1 MTIGDQAQVAG
12 IGTYCWNTDPA
23 SGQGI
28 GLCVDKLGIMTPLE
42 ALVVAPG
49 PVMAQFHLPLDRAPS
64 LISLQVMPAN
74 GEPQTFAEEGI
85 QAWRPE
91 FGEGMALPLEIEPSV
106 TLELEPGLHV
116 LALFVQWEGVGD
128 VMYGFLL
135 QAGEGQG
142 GGAFTLPAS
151 CVPADQSLAPYV
163 DPGGRYC
170 LLFPNSFRIGD
181 VTMDRANFYGPP
193 LDQSIEPLFAMLAIQ
208 VAGPAEGRGLTEV
221 VDAYVAENGL
231 GQPVTRR
238 AITLGGEPAEVV
250 EGLPGRLLYW
260 QAFVVHGG
268 LVYHLTLSPKDP
280 AVPQTEP
287 DAQAAWQALEASFA
301 FLE

>member
-1 MTIGDQAQVAG
+1 MTIGEQEQAAG
-12 IGTYCWNTDPA
+12 IGTYCWSTDPA
-23 SGQGI
+23 GGQGI
-28 GLCVDKLGIMTPLE
+28 GLCVDKIGIMTPLE
-42 ALVVAPG
+42 PLVVPAG
-49 PVMAQFHLPLDRAPS
+49 EITAQFHLPLDRAPNT
-64 LISLQVMPAN
+64 ISLQVMPTI
-74 GEPQTFAEEGI
+74 GEPNVFAEDGI
-85 QAWRPE
+85 QAWQPE
-91 FGEGMALPLEIEPSV
+91 FGEGMNLPLEMEPTA
-106 TLELEPGLHV
+106 TLTLEPGLHI

-128 VMYGFLL
+128 VMYGFLV

-193 LDQSIEPLFAMLAIQ
+193 LDQSIEPLFASLAIQ
-208 VAGPAEGRGLTEV
+208 VAGPAEGRSLTEI

-238 AITLGGEPAEVV
+238 ATTLGGDPAEVV
-250 EGLPGRLLYW
+250 EGLPGRVLHW

-268 LVYHLTLSPKDP
+268 LVYHIALSPKDP
-280 AVPQTEP
+280 ALPQTEP
-287 DAQAAWQALEASFA
+287 DAQAAWQALEASLT